1 MRERTKPARPD
12 EEDAAS
18 VFGELESLRNRLEAA
33 ERERDEYLALLQRTR
48 ADFENY
54 QKRIQRDLA
63 QERRYSYFGLA
74 RDLLLILDNLQR
86 TLDAAQQQKEKSPLV
101 EGVSLLRSQLLDI
114 FSHFG
119 IVPIDAAGRVFD
131 PNLHEAVL
139 QKPRADVPPG
149 TVIQVLESGYRLH
162 ERILRPAKVVVSA
175 LPRQPHEETSP

>member
-1 MRERTKPARPD
+1 MHERTKPARPD
-12 EEDAAS
+12 EEDAAAM
-18 VFGELESLRNRLEAA
+18 LDDIESLRNRLEAA

-63 QERRYSYFGLA
+63 EERRYAYFGLA
-74 RDLLLILDNLQR
+74 RELLPVLDNLQR
-86 TLDAAQQQKEKSPLV
+86 TLDAAQQQKDKTSLV

-114 FSHFG
+114 LGHFG

-175 LPRQPHEETSP
+175 LPSQPQ